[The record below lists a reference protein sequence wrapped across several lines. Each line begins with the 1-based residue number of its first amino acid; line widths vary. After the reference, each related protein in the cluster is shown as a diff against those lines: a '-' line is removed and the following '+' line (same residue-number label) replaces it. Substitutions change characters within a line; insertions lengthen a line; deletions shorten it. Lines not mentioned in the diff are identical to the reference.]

1 MLKQVLVVAT
11 LCANAL
17 ASPAAE
23 VLARA
28 NQGKA
33 SSYGGNLDGGNCMFS
48 GYSLPSG
55 VYGTALSGSRWN
67 SAAQCGSCVS
77 VKGPNGKTI
86 KAMVVDKC
94 PECDANKLDLFQNA
108 FTQIG
113 DLSQGIID
121 ITWDYVPCGIT
132 GPLKVRN
139 KSGTSAYLG
148 SQKRFISF
156 SMQVVNSNSAV
167 TALDVSTDGGKT
179 WQPTVRQDYNYFQK
193 GDYSGFGTDKVT
205 VKVKCS
211 SGKTMTL
218 SNIGV
223 QSSSEYTASG
233 NC

>member
-1 MLKQVLVVAT
+1 MFKQVLVAAA
-11 LCANAL
+11 LCVNAL
-17 ASPAAE
+17 ASPAAD

-33 SSYGGNLDGGNCMFS
+33 SFYGGNLDGGNCMFS

-108 FTQIG
+108 FTQVG
-113 DLSQGIID
+113 DVSQGIID

-139 KSGTSAYLG
+139 KSGTSAY
-148 SQKRFISF
+148 FF

-179 WQPTVRQDYNYFQK
+179 WQSTVRQDYNYFQK
-193 GDYSGFGTDKVT
+193 GDSSGFGTDKVT
-205 VKVKCS
+205 VRVKCS
-211 SGKTMTL
+211 SGKTVTL

-223 QSSSEYTASG
+223 QSSSEYIASG